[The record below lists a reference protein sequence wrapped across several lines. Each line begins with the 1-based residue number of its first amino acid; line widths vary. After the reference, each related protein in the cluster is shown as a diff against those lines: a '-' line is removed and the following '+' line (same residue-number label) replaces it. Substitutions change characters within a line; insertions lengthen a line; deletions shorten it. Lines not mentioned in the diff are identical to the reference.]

1 MSILNV
7 NTIQP
12 VGSAQTVT
20 VSATD
25 LKIGTTT
32 LSSGGSGV
40 FVGNLTG
47 NVTGNINSSGVSTVT
62 TLKVSTLSPISSAI
76 SVSGTLT
83 APALDIPYANLARA
97 TGYTVASGGW
107 SDITWTSIVTTKYIT
122 ATASSAN
129 IQFQYPGT
137 YRISVG
143 WRFGT
148 GGDVWTSLRLV
159 DSGTHRGL
167 GYGTGQVTNDP
178 GPCEIGLVA
187 TIPSDRVNT
196 NMTIQFYRGP
206 STMAI
211 GNPDAGY
218 AVNCIINY
226 IGV

>member
-1 MSILNV
+1 MSIINV
-7 NTIQP
+7 NE
-12 VGSAQTVT
+12 
-20 VSATD
+20 
-25 LKIGTTT
+25 IGPIS
-32 LSSGGSGV
+32 LG
-40 FVGNLTG
+40 
-47 NVTGNINSSGVSTVT
+47 STVT
-62 TLKVSTLSPISSAI
+62 FTAGSTVKVSNLSGNSNTITIPSGQTLIGE
-76 SVSGTLT
+76 GTIT
-83 APALDIPYANLARA
+83 PRYLDIPYANLARV

-107 SDITWTSIVTTKYIT
+107 SDITWTSIVTARYIT

-143 WRFGT
+143 WRFGV

-159 DSGTHRGL
+159 DSGTQRGL
-167 GYGTGQVTNDP
+167 GYGTGQVLNDP
-178 GPCEIGLVA
+178 GPCEIGMVA
-187 TIPSDRVNT
+187 TIPSNRVNQ
-196 NMTIQFYRGP
+196 NMTIQFYRGA